1 VTSVTL
7 HADLACL
14 EATVQDGAVMRRL
27 VGRGG
32 WLLLAVAL
40 SLAPAPA
47 QAAANAKVQAS
58 GSVTGDIKAGNVLH
72 VDLKLNHSG
81 GWQNFQQVQV
91 ALRIRG
97 RPLDQLVF
105 DPSDLSLSIIGDG
118 PAASL
123 TEPEKLRGP
132 FFSVNTAGVA
142 IQTKGDHLELTIP
155 IKLLVEPPPGARL
168 FYTYAANGVPTQGF
182 KPLTPPV
189 QAKSGFSWGTLG
201 LAILGALFA
210 GGVVGNLFSSRR
222 APQRPSVYASVQR
235 RLEEERAR
243 K

>member
-1 VTSVTL
+1 MS
-7 HADLACL
+7 ADMWRVL
-14 EATVQDGAVMRRL
+14 
-27 VGRGG
+27 GRVG
-32 WLLLAVAL
+32 WLVLAVAL
-40 SLAPAPA
+40 ASAPVPA
-47 QAAANAKVQAS
+47 LAAAKATVQAS
-58 GSVTGDIKAGNVLH
+58 GSVTGDLKAGNVLGI
-72 VDLKLNHSG
+72 DLKLSHSG

-105 DPSDLSLSIIGDG
+105 DLSDLSLSIIGDG

-142 IQTKGDHLELTIP
+142 IQTKGDRLELTIP
-155 IKLLVEPPPGARL
+155 IRLLIAPPPGARL
-168 FYTYAANGVPTQGF
+168 FYTYGANGVPTVGF

-189 QAKSGFSWGTLG
+189 QAKSGFSWGTLAV
-201 LAILGALFA
+201 AIAAALFA
-210 GGVVGNLFSSRR
+210 GGFLGNLVASNRR
-222 APQRPSVYASVQR
+222 RQVRPSIYAAVSK
-235 RLEEERAR
+235 RLEEERAH